1 MFDEKEI
8 WEKFK
13 SGDKN
18 ATSHIYYQHVQ
29 LLYRYGMKF
38 TTDSELVKD
47 TIQELFFDLIRTRSN
62 LGATDN
68 IRFYLVKAFRRRI
81 IYELQ
86 KKPYFKDT
94 EESEYASL
102 LTITYSYEEELI
114 NQEDLTRREHLVQ
127 KGLQEL
133 SPKQREILFY
143 RFSCD
148 FEYDQI
154 CEIMK
159 MKYDSARKMVFRAL
173 KSLKENLQVNEFHFF
188 VLHLQKIIP
197 SFQK

>member
-86 KKPYFKDT
+86 KKPHFKDT